1 MKENIRKGKLLQV
14 LGALA
19 VLSVLSYF
27 LVFAPKL
34 REVRR
39 FQAEVAGKENEMA
52 TSLRM
57 WGAMARTAADET
69 RRWEDH
75 ALAWREKVPGTPET
89 DRLMAEI
96 GRKAVLHNLKGF
108 RLTIPTDGK
117 AGKSGVAEGPGAA
130 VEGTEPDKSKAFGE
144 IRLHLTFFST
154 YRDMAEFVDGIP
166 GMKRLLA
173 IRSLTVKEKDGE
185 METTLELAAFHR
197 KPE

>member
-1 MKENIRKGKLLQV
+1 MKEDIRKKKLLQV

-19 VLSVLSYF
+19 VLSVLSYL

-39 FQAEVAGKENEMA
+39 LQAQVAAEQTEMGN
-52 TSLRM
+52 SLRR
-57 WGAMARTAADET
+57 WGAMARTAVDET
-69 RRWEDH
+69 RRWENQV
-75 ALAWREKVPGTPET
+75 LAWRDKVPGTPET

-96 GRKAVLHNLKGF
+96 GRKAVIHNLKGF
-108 RLTIPTDGK
+108 RLIIPTDVK
-117 AGKSGVAEGPGAA
+117 AVKSGVAEGPGAS

-144 IRLHLTFFST
+144 IRLQMTFFST

-173 IRSLTVKEKDGE
+173 IRSLSVKEKDGE